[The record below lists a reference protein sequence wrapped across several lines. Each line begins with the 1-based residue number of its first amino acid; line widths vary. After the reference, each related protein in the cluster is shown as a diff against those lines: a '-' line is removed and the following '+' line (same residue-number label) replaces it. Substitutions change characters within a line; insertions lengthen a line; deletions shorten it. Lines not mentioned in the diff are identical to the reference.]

1 MKFYVVVNHY
11 LVSLSKIF
19 HEDWCTNERARV
31 VNAVTRD
38 KTSAQKTQTGGI
50 ISHPTA
56 ELLSLLPYVPGKN
69 GNNKQLKNSF
79 RGDPVKGLIRGE

>member
-1 MKFYVVVNHY
+1 MVVKYY
-11 LVSLSKIF
+11 LENLTFKF
-19 HEDWCTNERARV
+19 HEDPCTNARARV
-31 VNAVTRD
+31 VNARTCD
-38 KTSAQKTQTGGI
+38 KTSTQKTHTGGI
-50 ISHPTA
+50 ISNPTA

>member
-1 MKFYVVVNHY
+1 MVVKYY
-11 LVSLSKIF
+11 LENLSFKF
-19 HEDWCTNERARV
+19 HEDPCTNARARV
-31 VNAVTRD
+31 VNGSTRD
-38 KTSAQKTQTGGI
+38 KTSAQKTHAGGI
-50 ISHPTA
+50 IFHPTA